1 MTSSSRSFNFPP
13 TGGYLNPAIVDD
25 SNNGIETSQPRRRSS
40 FLPAFFRNIGSNRHN
55 KNSLILNAEIPL
67 EVIPRADFYRN
78 DNTFSKKRNRPDLE
92 DLHSPHI
99 RVSFKELLSNSMRSK
114 P

>member
-1 MTSSSRSFNFPP
+1 MTSSRSFNFPP
-13 TGGYLNPAIVDD
+13 TGSYLNPAIAND

-40 FLPAFFRNIGSNRHN
+40 LFPEFFRNLGSKRHN

-67 EVIPRADFYRN
+67 EEIPRADFYRN
-78 DNTFSKKRNRPDLE
+78 ENTFSKKSNRPDID
-92 DLHSPHI
+92 DLRSPQM
-99 RVSFKELLSNSMRSK
+99 RVSFNELLSNSMRSK